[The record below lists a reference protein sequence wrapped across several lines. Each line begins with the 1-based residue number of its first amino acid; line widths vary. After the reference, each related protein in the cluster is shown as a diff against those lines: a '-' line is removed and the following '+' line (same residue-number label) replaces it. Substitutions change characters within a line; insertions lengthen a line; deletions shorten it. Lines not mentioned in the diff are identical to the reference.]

1 MTREELIFEVTESMR
16 KGGGVGDIDYATL
29 IVDRLLSKSLNEKQV
44 NEVLNNLSKGRGVQ
58 NTLILIESF

>member
-1 MTREELIFEVTESMR
+1 MTREELIFEVTESMC